1 MKKKLLIFIP
11 AYNAGNFILKVL
23 NDIPLSKL
31 SNFNTEIL
39 VINDCSTDKSDFFLS
54 LVERKLNTDILKIN
68 TPKTIKTYNCHH

>member
-11 AYNAGNFILKVL
+11 AYNAVNFILKVL

-39 VINDCSTDKSDFFLS
+39 VINDCSTDDTLEK
-54 LVERKLNTDILKIN
+54 VLKF
-68 TPKTIKTYNCHH
+68 

>member
-39 VINDCSTDKSDFFLS
+39 VINDCSTDDTLEK
-54 LVERKLNTDILKIN
+54 VLKFKKKKKNSQSHNIN
-68 TPKTIKTYNCHH
+68 Q